1 MKNIFNKIL
10 NKKKYSWLI
19 TGVSGFIGS
28 NLAHNLIDLDQNV
41 IGIDN
46 FKTGNSE
53 NIKSIYNKKKF
64 FFN

>member
-1 MKNIFNKIL
+1 MVNHWCFRI
-10 NKKKYSWLI
+10 YW
-19 TGVSGFIGS
+19 S

-53 NIKSIYNKKKF
+53 NIKSIYNKKF
-64 FFN
+64 FFIKKILSI